1 MGFNKVKDRTLEKKW
16 KERQR
21 VLERKHISPV
31 QRGAGISLIII
42 GLLLVAIGAFG
53 YMVGDLQL
61 GAFGDLA
68 DQVFI
73 AREAAQSAGAK
84 VSGALDMNGEE
95 SGVHVF
101 YATYETANETGVIN
115 AMDFEIEESKK
126 ALKGENLQFP
136 GTKDYMNLVV
146 AEDAPV
152 TLDNGMEFTQ
162 SVKLRGAGSSKYR
175 SLKLTVDAP
184 GTLTVYA
191 VSSLADEDRRLVLYN
206 TKDGSETASAM
217 APAADTVTGA
227 LSPLTFSFT
236 DSGTYY
242 LSTKGDI
249 PVAPISFIMNYAIII
264 FLIGVV
270 LIFNGV
276 MLMIQRWE
284 RMKDLFCVEPALLFF
299 LLFVYYPVIDLLRI
313 SFTDMG
319 ILTTGSQEFVG
330 LSNYNW
336 LFNQS
341 GARYFWESLRITA
354 TYTFW
359 EVVITLVGGILL
371 ALLFNRMSRAF
382 NFMRAIVFMPKYI
395 AVSTSAV
402 VFMWIL
408 YSPAAAGAN
417 QSEGILNYFLSLF
430 GITGPH
436 WLIDANTA
444 LAGVLILTAWRVV
457 GYAMMIYLS
466 AMQGIPQDYYEAAR
480 IDGADGVQQ
489 FRYITIPLLA
499 PTTLFLF
506 VTTFIAS
513 MKVFQSVDVM
523 TGGGPGTATNV
534 MVQWIYNLTF
544 QDFRTARGAAVSVI
558 FFIILL
564 VCTMATMKY
573 SNKNVNYDS

>member
-1 MGFNKVKDRTLEKKW
+1 MKKLTPDKQWKAQQRKLE
-16 KERQR
+16 QR
-21 VLERKHISPV
+21 HISAA
-31 QRGAGISLIII
+31 QRTVAIALIVL
-42 GLLLVAIGAFG
+42 GTLVAAVGLFG
-53 YMVGDLQL
+53 WLAGDLQFAPL
-61 GAFGDLA
+61 RSLS
-68 DQVFI
+68 DQVFA
-73 AREAAQSAGAK
+73 AREAAQSTGTG
-84 VSGALDMNGEE
+84 VSGALDLNGEN

-101 YATYETANETGVIN
+101 YAEYTAGAESGSVS
-115 AMDFEIEESKK
+115 AQDFEPGESKK
-126 ALKGENLQFP
+126 SLKGEGGLQFP
-136 GTKDYMNLVV
+136 GTKEYMTHVIT
-146 AEDAPV
+146 EDSPV
-152 TLDNGMEFTQ
+152 KLANGMELTQ
-162 SVKLRGAGSSKYR
+162 SVKLPGEGNSKYR
-175 SLKLTVDAP
+175 SLKFTVESG

-191 VSSLADEDRRLVLYN
+191 VSSLPGSERRLVLYN
-206 TKDGSETASAM
+206 AKNGAEVAQAM
-217 APAADTVTGA
+217 APEAGSGEVGA
-227 LSPLTFSFT
+227 LTFAFSEG
-236 DSGTYY
+236 GTYY
-242 LSTKGDI
+242 LSTRGDI
-249 PVAPISFIMNYAIII
+249 PIAPLSIVMNIAIIL
-264 FLIGVV
+264 LILGLV
-270 LIFNGV
+270 LVFNGV
-276 MLMIQRWE
+276 MMLRQRWE
-284 RMKDLFCVEPALLFF
+284 SMKDLFCVEPALIFF
-299 LLFVYYPVIDLLRI
+299 LLFVYYPVIDMVRI

-319 ILTTGSQEFVG
+319 ILTTGRQDFVG
-330 LSNYNW
+330 WQNYNW

-341 GARYFWESLRITA
+341 GAKYFWESLRITA

-359 EVVITLVGGILL
+359 EVVITLIGGVLL
-371 ALLFNRMSRAF
+371 ALLFNRMSRSF

-395 AVSTSAV
+395 AVSTSAI

-436 WLIDANTA
+436 WLIDSSTA

-489 FRYITIPLLA
+489 FRFITVPLLA
-499 PTTLFLF
+499 PTTLFLL

-534 MVQWIYNLTF
+534 MVMWIYNLTF
-544 QDFRTARGAAVSVI
+544 SDFRTARGAAVSVV
-558 FFIILL
+558 FFLILL

>member
-1 MGFNKVKDRTLEKKW
+1 MKKDTFDQRWRARQHQLEQRHISR
-16 KERQR
+16 RQR
-21 VLERKHISPV
+21 V
-31 QRGAGISLIII
+31 AGIVLIVLGALLAAT
-42 GLLLVAIGAFG
+42 GLFG
-53 YMVGDLQL
+53 YLVGDLQFS
-61 GAFGDLA
+61 AFTDLA
-68 DQVFI
+68 DQVYA
-73 AREAAQSAGAK
+73 AREAAQSAGTE
-84 VSGALDMNGEE
+84 VTGALDLHGED
-95 SGVHVF
+95 SGVRVF
-101 YATYETANETGVIN
+101 YATYETETESGFVN
-115 AMDFEIEESKK
+115 AQDFELGEDKK
-126 ALKGENLQFP
+126 SLKGEGLQFP

-146 AEDAPV
+146 AEETPV
-152 TLDNGMEFTQ
+152 TLDNGMEMTQ
-162 SVKLRGAGSSKYR
+162 SVKLRGAGNSKYR
-175 SLKLTVDAP
+175 SLKLTVEGP
-184 GTLTVYA
+184 GTLSVYA
-191 VSSLADEDRRLVLYN
+191 VSSLEDAERKLVLYN
-206 TKDGSETASAM
+206 TKDGAEVATAM
-217 APAADTVTGA
+217 APAADGSTLTA
-227 LSPLTFSFT
+227 LTFTFPEA
-236 DSGTYY
+236 GTYY
-242 LSTKGDI
+242 LSSKGDL
-249 PVAPISFIMNYAIII
+249 PLAPLSTIMNLAIIL
-264 FLIGVV
+264 LILGVV
-270 LIFNGV
+270 FIFNGV
-276 MLMIQRWE
+276 MMLHQRWE
-284 RMKDLFCVEPALLFF
+284 RMKDLFCVEPALIFF
-299 LLFVYYPVIDLLRI
+299 LLFVYYPVIDMVRI

-319 ILTTGSQEFVG
+319 ILTTGKQEFVG

-341 GARYFWESLRITA
+341 GAKYFWESLRITA

-359 EVVITLVGGILL
+359 EVVITLVGGMLL
-371 ALLFNRMSRAF
+371 ALLFNRMSRSF
-382 NFMRAIVFMPKYI
+382 NVMRAIVFMPKYI

-436 WLIDANTA
+436 WLIDASTA
-444 LAGVLILTAWRVV
+444 LTGVLILTAWRVV

-489 FRYITIPLLA
+489 FRFITVPLLA

-544 QDFRTARGAAVSVI
+544 QDFRTARGAAVSVV
-558 FFIILL
+558 FFLILL

>member
-1 MGFNKVKDRTLEKKW
+1 MLI
-16 KERQR
+16 
-21 VLERKHISPV
+21 VL
-31 QRGAGISLIII
+31 GALLAAT
-42 GLLLVAIGAFG
+42 GLFG
-53 YMVGDLQL
+53 YLVGDLQFS
-61 GAFGDLA
+61 AFTDLA
-68 DQVFI
+68 DQVYA
-73 AREAAQSAGAK
+73 AREAAQSAGTE
-84 VSGALDMNGEE
+84 VTGALDLHGED
-95 SGVHVF
+95 SGVRVF
-101 YATYETANETGVIN
+101 YATYETETESGFVN
-115 AMDFEIEESKK
+115 AQDFELGEDKK
-126 ALKGENLQFP
+126 SLKGEGLQFP

-146 AEDAPV
+146 AEETPV
-152 TLDNGMEFTQ
+152 TLDNGMEMTQ
-162 SVKLRGAGSSKYR
+162 SVKLRGAGNSKYR
-175 SLKLTVDAP
+175 SLKLTVEGP
-184 GTLTVYA
+184 GTLSVYA
-191 VSSLADEDRRLVLYN
+191 VSSLEDAERKLVLYN
-206 TKDGSETASAM
+206 TKDGAEVATAM
-217 APAADTVTGA
+217 APAADGSTLTA
-227 LSPLTFSFT
+227 LTFTFPEA
-236 DSGTYY
+236 GTYY
-242 LSTKGDI
+242 LSSKGDL
-249 PVAPISFIMNYAIII
+249 PLAPLSTIMNLAIIL
-264 FLIGVV
+264 LILGVV
-270 LIFNGV
+270 FIFNGV
-276 MLMIQRWE
+276 MMLHQRWE
-284 RMKDLFCVEPALLFF
+284 RMKDLFCVEPALIFF
-299 LLFVYYPVIDLLRI
+299 LLFVYYPVIDMVRI

-319 ILTTGSQEFVG
+319 ILTTGKQEFVG
-330 LSNYNW
+330 LANYNW

-341 GARYFWESLRITA
+341 GAKYFWESLRITA

-359 EVVITLVGGILL
+359 EVVITLVGGMLL
-371 ALLFNRMSRAF
+371 ALLFNRMSRGF
-382 NFMRAIVFMPKYI
+382 NVMRSIVFMPKYI

-436 WLIDANTA
+436 WLIDASTA
-444 LAGVLILTAWRVV
+444 LTGVLILTAWRVV

-489 FRYITIPLLA
+489 FRFITVPLLA

-544 QDFRTARGAAVSVI
+544 QDFRTARGAAVSVV
-558 FFIILL
+558 FFLILL

>member
-1 MGFNKVKDRTLEKKW
+1 MLI
-16 KERQR
+16 
-21 VLERKHISPV
+21 VL
-31 QRGAGISLIII
+31 GALLAAT
-42 GLLLVAIGAFG
+42 GLFG
-53 YMVGDLQL
+53 YLVGDLQFS
-61 GAFGDLA
+61 AFTDLA
-68 DQVFI
+68 DQVYA
-73 AREAAQSAGAK
+73 AREAAQSAGTE
-84 VSGALDMNGEE
+84 VTGALDLHGED
-95 SGVHVF
+95 SGVRVF
-101 YATYETANETGVIN
+101 YATYETETESGFVN
-115 AMDFEIEESKK
+115 AQDFELGEDKK
-126 ALKGENLQFP
+126 SLKGEGLQFP

-146 AEDAPV
+146 AEETPV
-152 TLDNGMEFTQ
+152 TLDNGMEMTQ
-162 SVKLRGAGSSKYR
+162 SVKLRGAGNSKYR
-175 SLKLTVDAP
+175 SLKLTVEGP
-184 GTLTVYA
+184 GTLSVYA
-191 VSSLADEDRRLVLYN
+191 VSSLEDAERKLVLYN
-206 TKDGSETASAM
+206 TKDGAEVATAM
-217 APAADTVTGA
+217 APAADGSTLTA
-227 LSPLTFSFT
+227 LTFTFPEA
-236 DSGTYY
+236 GTYY
-242 LSTKGDI
+242 LSSKGDL
-249 PVAPISFIMNYAIII
+249 PLAPLSTIMNLAIIL
-264 FLIGVV
+264 LILGVV
-270 LIFNGV
+270 FIFNGV
-276 MLMIQRWE
+276 MMLHQRWE
-284 RMKDLFCVEPALLFF
+284 RMKDLFCVEPALIFF
-299 LLFVYYPVIDLLRI
+299 LLFVYYPVIDMVRI

-319 ILTTGSQEFVG
+319 ILTTGKQEFVG

-341 GARYFWESLRITA
+341 GAKYFWESLRITA

-359 EVVITLVGGILL
+359 EVVITLVGGMLL
-371 ALLFNRMSRAF
+371 ALLFNRMSRGF
-382 NFMRAIVFMPKYI
+382 NVMRSIVFMPKYI

-436 WLIDANTA
+436 WLIDASTA
-444 LAGVLILTAWRVV
+444 LTGVLILTAWRVV

-489 FRYITIPLLA
+489 FRFITVPLLA

-544 QDFRTARGAAVSVI
+544 QDFRTARGAAVSVV
-558 FFIILL
+558 FFLILL

>member
-1 MGFNKVKDRTLEKKW
+1 MKKLTPDKQWKAQQRKLE
-16 KERQR
+16 QR
-21 VLERKHISPV
+21 HISAA
-31 QRGAGISLIII
+31 QRTVAIALIVL
-42 GLLLVAIGAFG
+42 GTLVAAVGLFG
-53 YMVGDLQL
+53 WLAGDLQFAPL
-61 GAFGDLA
+61 RSLS
-68 DQVFI
+68 DQVFA
-73 AREAAQSAGAK
+73 AREAAQNTGTG
-84 VSGALDMNGEE
+84 VSGALDLNGEN

-101 YATYETANETGVIN
+101 YAEYTAGAESGSVS
-115 AMDFEIEESKK
+115 AQDFEPGESKK
-126 ALKGENLQFP
+126 SLKGEGGLQFP
-136 GTKDYMNLVV
+136 GTKEYMTHVIT
-146 AEDAPV
+146 EDAPV
-152 TLDNGMEFTQ
+152 KLANGMELTQ
-162 SVKLRGAGSSKYR
+162 SVKLPGEGNSKYR
-175 SLKLTVDAP
+175 SLKFTVESG

-191 VSSLADEDRRLVLYN
+191 VSSLPGSERRLVLYN
-206 TKDGSETASAM
+206 AKNGTEVAQAM
-217 APAADTVTGA
+217 APEAGSSEVGA
-227 LSPLTFSFT
+227 LTFAFSEG
-236 DSGTYY
+236 GTYY
-242 LSTKGDI
+242 LSTRGDI
-249 PVAPISFIMNYAIII
+249 PIAPLSIVMNIAIIL
-264 FLIGVV
+264 LILGLV
-270 LIFNGV
+270 LVFNGV
-276 MLMIQRWE
+276 MMLRQRWE
-284 RMKDLFCVEPALLFF
+284 SMKDLFCVEPALIFF
-299 LLFVYYPVIDLLRI
+299 LLFVYYPVIDMVRI

-319 ILTTGSQEFVG
+319 ILTTGRQDFVG
-330 LSNYNW
+330 WQNYNW

-341 GARYFWESLRITA
+341 GAKYFWESLRITA

-359 EVVITLVGGILL
+359 EVVITLIGGVLL
-371 ALLFNRMSRAF
+371 ALLFNRMSRSF

-430 GITGPH
+430 GIVGPH
-436 WLIDANTA
+436 WLIDASTA

-489 FRYITIPLLA
+489 FRFITVPLLA
-499 PTTLFLF
+499 PTTLFLL

-544 QDFRTARGAAVSVI
+544 SDFRTARGAAVSVV

-564 VCTMATMKY
+564 ICTMATMKY